1 MPRNLIL
8 CCDGTSN
15 EFARD
20 RTNVAKL
27 CEALVKDEETQL
39 VFYHPGIGTMAPP
52 GFGTSIG
59 GRLAKLL
66 GLAFGYGLK
75 HDIAHGYN
83 FIMNNYRAGD
93 RIFLF
98 GFSRGAYT
106 ARIIASLIHMYGLV
120 MPGNEALTPY
130 TVRMLWRIDKTRPQ
144 AKRDALFGL
153 ADQFKRSLAD
163 EDCKIHFLGVW
174 DTVSSVG
181 WVGSPVALPFSKA
194 NPSVRHARH
203 AVAIDERRAFFRTNL
218 LSAPEGQDLR
228 QVWFPGVHCDV
239 GGGYAEA
246 RSGLSKIPLEW
257 MVGEAR
263 GLGLLVDQE
272 RLDILLGARAAPP
285 DHAGKIPDYAQ
296 PPGKPEPN
304 NSMTWPWW
312 IVEFAPKRWW
322 NRNMGRESWRINF
335 FRRRSWEKSPVVHDI
350 AWADPDYA
358 RRLPDDARRLSHV
371 WPAAP
376 AAAEAPVAPATVI
389 LA

>member
-27 CEALVKDEETQL
+27 CEALVKDEQTQL
-39 VFYHPGIGTMAPP
+39 VYYHPGIGTMAPP
-52 GFGTSIG
+52 GFGTKLG
-59 GRLAKLL
+59 GGIAQLA

-75 HDIAHGYN
+75 FDIAHGYN
-83 FIMNNYRAGD
+83 FIMNHYREGD

-130 TVRMLWRIDKTRPQ
+130 TVRMLWRIDAARGNKARV
-144 AKRDALFGL
+144 DGLFGL

-163 EDCKIHFLGVW
+163 ETCGIHFLGVW

-181 WVGSPVALPFSKA
+181 WVGSPVALPYSKS

-246 RSGLSKIPLEW
+246 ESGMSKYPLEW
-257 MVGEAR
+257 MVNEAR

-272 RLDILLGARAAPP
+272 RLDILLGRRPAQHGRYAPP
-285 DHAGKIPDYAQ
+285 SPDAMLHD
-296 PPGKPEPN
+296 
-304 NSMTWPWW
+304 SMSLPLR
-312 IVEFAPKRWW
+312 IVEFAPKRWY
-322 NRNMGRESWRINF
+322 NRATGRETWRING
-335 FRRRSWEKSPVVHDI
+335 FRRRTWEKAPVVHDV
-350 AWADPDYA
+350 AWEIPGYA
-358 RRLPDDARRLSHV
+358 ARLPADARRLSET
-371 WPAAP
+371 WP
-376 AAAEAPVAPATVI
+376 V
-389 LA
+389 